1 MKSENT
7 PHEKT
12 IIEQFSKQAIPFS
25 ELPGHH
31 DSIEMLI
38 EMSNIDPNGLVLD
51 VACGPGLVAC
61 AFAKIASH
69 VTGIDIT
76 EKMITQAKSNQQE
89 KDLFNLS
96 WDVGTVL
103 PLPYESESFSV
114 VVTRYSFHHLL
125 EPQAVLNEMI
135 RVCKP
140 GGKVMVIDV
149 VQSPDK
155 ATAYDQLEKL
165 RDPSHVHALTYP
177 EMASI
182 IDASGLSKVKTAHYK
197 VEGELEQQLR
207 ASFPNHGDEDK
218 IREIFKSDLE
228 LDQLGIDTHKRG
240 NETHFAVPIMVVV
253 GEKIT

>member
-1 MKSENT
+1 MKSQNA

-31 DSIEMLI
+31 DSIDMLI
-38 EMSNIDPNGLVLD
+38 EMSNIDSNGLVLD

-61 AFAKIASH
+61 EFAKIASH

-76 EKMITQAKSNQQE
+76 EKMIAQAKNHQQE
-89 KDLFNLS
+89 KGLFNLS

-103 PLPYESESFSV
+103 PLPYEAESFSV

-149 VQSPDK
+149 VQPPEK

-177 EMASI
+177 EIASI
-182 IDASGLSKVKTAHYK
+182 IDTSGLSNVQTA
-197 VEGELEQQLR
+197 Q
-207 ASFPNHGDEDK
+207 K
-218 IREIFKSDLE
+218 I
-228 LDQLGIDTHKRG
+228 KRG
-240 NETHFAVPIMVVV
+240 QVCR
-253 GEKIT
+253 